1 MLDIDEI
8 RTDIAAFA
16 DSEDDVIIDKG
27 SVIFSRDRQT
37 VECELIESP
46 GNVVEVQIN
55 DRKMPYLDFIGE
67 ELGRMSVLAE
77 AIKQK
82 RQDVNFYVDTQATLT
97 DSTGSRTD
105 QSSGL
110 ELLRAQCEKRSPGTT
125 KLIFLTADAGDGK
138 TALLRR
144 LTRRV
149 AEDFS
154 GGNCPWLL
162 LHVDTQGRSFVRLEE
177 AVAMDLGQLRISGL
191 FYSGIIRLVRHGLL
205 TIAVDGFDELL
216 AEIGSGEAY
225 SGLGAFLKQLDGRG
239 IVIAAARSAY
249 FEAEN
254 YAAQSRLLSSLPNTS
269 VEVEQMGLQRWRRQE
284 TVKLFSDFRHENG
297 QRIEEPEDTYDSL
310 ATVLGEEHVILHS
323 PFLVHRLAIML
334 AGKLITPTEISQE
347 IGESG
352 LSVVPNVIRSFL
364 DREVG
369 DKWRDTNGNPYL
381 TREQHVLLLSMI
393 ADEMWQQSTNR
404 LSIEMVQLVAETLL
418 DEWNLPQKNR
428 IQVIER
434 IKAHALLQTA
444 ISIGYRSFEHE
455 EFFNYFLAER
465 LSALLQDSAQEGF
478 LRAFLGKHSLP
489 KIVAKWVS
497 MDQDPKEIH
506 IFLRYLNSLARSEVR
521 SGYLKQNIGLIVARA
536 ASACPPLKRAK
547 IEAMYFEGDEWKESQ
562 LKEVTFERC
571 TFLNAVLSGSRWI
584 DCRFLA
590 CDFNG
595 LSYNVRTSLKGSE
608 FDTNC
613 RILGVLK
620 VEEDSD
626 HFRTY
631 VPEKCRTIIGSLGGR
646 FTAEQRDHVDAVVPV
661 NDDLRGCLE
670 TFLRIFS
677 RNTGASDQVI
687 DLKLGRRRPLFRKSV
702 LPPLLEHELI
712 RKTQYRGSGHQDRF
726 ELVYPVEE
734 ILMAEDPE
742 APVSRSL
749 VEFWDELRSVQ

>member
-1 MLDIDEI
+1 MFNIDEI

-16 DSEDDVIIDKG
+16 DSEDDVIIDKS
-27 SVIFSRDRQT
+27 SVMFSRDRQT
-37 VECELIESP
+37 VECEIIELP
-46 GNVVEVQIN
+46 GGVVEVQIN
-55 DRKMPYLDFIGE
+55 GRRMPYLDFIGE

-82 RQDVNFYVDTQATLT
+82 RQDVDFYVDTRATLT
-97 DSTGSRTD
+97 DSTESTID

-110 ELLRAQCEKRSPGTT
+110 ELLKTQCEKRSPGTT

-149 AEDFS
+149 ADDFS
-154 GGNCPWLL
+154 NSKCRWLL

-191 FYSGIIRLVRHGLL
+191 FYSGIIRLVRHGLV

-269 VEVEQMGLQRWRRQE
+269 VEVEQMGLHRWRRQE
-284 TVKLFSDFRHENG
+284 TVKFFADFRHESG
-297 QRIEEPEDTYDSL
+297 QRIEEPENTYDGL
-310 ATVLGEEHVILHS
+310 ASVLDEDHVILHS
-323 PFLVHRLAIML
+323 PFLVHRMAILL
-334 AGKLITPTEISQE
+334 AGKLITPTEIREE
-347 IGESG
+347 IGQSG

-369 DKWRDTNGNPYL
+369 EKWRDTNGKPYL
-381 TREQHVLLLSMI
+381 NREQHVTLLSMI
-393 ADEMWQQSTNR
+393 ADEMWQQATNR
-404 LSIEMVQLVAETLL
+404 LSVEMVQLVAETLL

-444 ISIGYRSFEHE
+444 TSSGYRSFEHE

-465 LSALLQDSAQEGF
+465 LGNLLKDSAQEGP

-497 MDQDPKEIH
+497 VGQQNAKIQA
-506 IFLRYLNSLARSEVR
+506 FFGYLNSLARSEVR
-521 SGYLKQNIGLIVARA
+521 SSYLKQNVGLIVARA
-536 ASACPPLKRAK
+536 ASAYQPLKGAK
-547 IEAMYFEGDEWKESQ
+547 IEAAYFEGDEWKESQ
-562 LKEVTFERC
+562 LEEVTFEKC
-571 TFLNAVLSGSRWI
+571 TFLNVVLTGCRWI
-584 DCRFLA
+584 NCRFAA

-595 LSYNVRTSLKGSE
+595 LSYDVTTSLRGSE
-608 FDTNC
+608 FDRNC
-613 RILGVLK
+613 RVLGVLR
-620 VEEDSD
+620 VEEGLD

-631 VPEKCRTIIGSLGGR
+631 VPDKCQTIVELLGGR
-646 FTAEQRDHVDAVVPV
+646 FMAEQHHHADTVAPV
-661 NDDLRGCLE
+661 RDDLRSCLE
-670 TFLRIFS
+670 AFLRIFS

-687 DLKLGRRRPLFRKSV
+687 ALKLGSRRPLFRQSV
-702 LPPLLEHELI
+702 LPLLSEHELI

-742 APVSRSL
+742 APVTRSL
-749 VEFWDELRSVQ
+749 VDFWEGLRLVQ